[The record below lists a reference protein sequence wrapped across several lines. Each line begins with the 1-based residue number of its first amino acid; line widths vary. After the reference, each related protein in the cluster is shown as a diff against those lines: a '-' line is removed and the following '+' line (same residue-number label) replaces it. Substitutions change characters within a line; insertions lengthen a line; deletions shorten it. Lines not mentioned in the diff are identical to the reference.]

1 MIKKERKI
9 LLVKSQSVSI
19 DMLILFRMKSVCI
32 YKKFLKKKKNN
43 RKKHIF
49 IYCYNMKGEK
59 FNKKEKK
66 EELESKTREKN
77 EFKKKKRVD

>member
-1 MIKKERKI
+1 
-9 LLVKSQSVSI
+9 
-19 DMLILFRMKSVCI
+19 
-32 YKKFLKKKKNN
+32 
-43 RKKHIF
+43 
-49 IYCYNMKGEK
+49 MKGEK